1 MIISDSDRIFYSDGY
16 RLGQSIIAE
25 GYSEEAV
32 AGGIEQLYSAI
43 DGLIDSLL
51 LQATRSGVTVDC
63 TKGCAWCCHQP
74 VFANNFELQYLTNHI
89 RLHFPPEKV
98 SEIMERA
105 KAKNS
110 RVASLNKKQMLN
122 HKSPCPL
129 LENDACLAY
138 KARPMACRIYLATQV
153 DTCVLFFKHPESKDN
168 FPALLQFPL
177 RAGQM
182 LNEGFT
188 AALKQHNH
196 PVSVFRIEEGLYK
209 LL

>member
-1 MIISDSDRIFYSDGY
+1 MSLTDTDRVFYSDGY
-16 RLGQSIIAE
+16 RLGQSIFDK
-25 GYSEEAV
+25 GYSEKVV
-32 AGGIEQLYSAI
+32 AEGVEQLYSAI

-51 LQATRSGVTVDC
+51 QQAERSGVNIDC

-74 VFANNFELQYLTNHI
+74 VFANNFELQYLTQYI
-89 RLHFPPEKV
+89 RSHFSLEKIC
-98 SEIMERA
+98 EITERA
-105 KAKNS
+105 KTKN
-110 RVASLNKKQMLN
+110 RLVNTLNEEQVLN

-129 LENDACLAY
+129 LENGACLAY
-138 KARPMACRIYLATQV
+138 HARPMACRIYLSTKV
-153 DTCVLFFKHPESKDN
+153 ETCVLFFNHPENKDN

-196 PVSVFRIEEGLYK
+196 PASIFRLEEGL
-209 LL
+209 LSL